1 MHDVRELVNNSTL
14 LFQFIINK
22 YSYKYY
28 LEYLNL
34 SERKRKLFFFSPG
47 KVSVRIEKAPR
58 KKNWLVNC
66 ILKVCVCVFQFAV
79 LWSKKDSVDRCMV
92 LKRFSE
98 IQSPRLFFQKFGSW
112 KEKKNVKIYFY
123 ILLTVYCRKNMH

>member
-1 MHDVRELVNNSTL
+1 MENPHNCMILHDVIELVNNST

-34 SERKRKLFFFSPG
+34 SERKKKLSFSPG

-58 KKNWLVNC
+58 KKKLTC
-66 ILKVCVCVFQFAV
+66 QLCFKGMCVCFSICSA
-79 LWSKKDSVDRCMV
+79 
-92 LKRFSE
+92 LK
-98 IQSPRLFFQKFGSW
+98 
-112 KEKKNVKIYFY
+112 
-123 ILLTVYCRKNMH
+123 

>member
-1 MHDVRELVNNSTL
+1 MENPHNCMISHDVIELVNNST

-34 SERKRKLFFFSPG
+34 SERKKNNFFFSLG

-58 KKNWLVNC
+58 KK
-66 ILKVCVCVFQFAV
+66 
-79 LWSKKDSVDRCMV
+79 
-92 LKRFSE
+92 
-98 IQSPRLFFQKFGSW
+98 
-112 KEKKNVKIYFY
+112 KIY
-123 ILLTVYCRKNMH
+123 LSTVF